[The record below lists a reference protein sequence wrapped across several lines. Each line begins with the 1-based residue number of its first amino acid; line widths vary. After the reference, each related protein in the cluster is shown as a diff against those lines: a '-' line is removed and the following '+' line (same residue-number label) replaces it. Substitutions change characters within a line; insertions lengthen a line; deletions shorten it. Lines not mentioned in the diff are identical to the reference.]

1 MSVRKEIMLMKTCDL
16 HTHSTCSDGTDTP
29 AELVKLAEQA
39 GLSGIALT
47 DHNTVKGLRAFLDA
61 GKESSIVTVPGCEF
75 STDYGRTELHI
86 VGLFLRERVWPQIE
100 QYAEQLHG
108 GKKRSNELLIERLRA
123 AGYDITYEEAEAA
136 APDADT
142 FNRAHVAGLLQ
153 QKGYVRDRKEAF
165 ATLLHENSGFYIP
178 PARPGALDTIAFIK
192 EIGGAAVL
200 AHPFQ
205 NLDAAGLADF
215 LPLAK
220 ARGLDAIET
229 EYSEFDA
236 ETTEAAAALAE
247 RFGLKQSGG
256 SDYHGS
262 VKPDI
267 ALGTGKGSLCVPF
280 AFLEELRSSAG

>member
-1 MSVRKEIMLMKTCDL
+1 MQLMKTCDL
-16 HTHSTCSDGTDTP
+16 HTHSTCSDGSDTP
-29 AELVKLAEQA
+29 AALVRLAEQA

-47 DHNTVKGLRAFLDA
+47 DHNTVKGLQAFMDA
-61 GKESSIVTVPGCEF
+61 GRESSVVTVPGCEF
-75 STDYGRTELHI
+75 STDYGGTELHI
-86 VGLFLRERVWPQIE
+86 VGLFLPERAWPQAG
-100 QYAEQLHG
+100 QYAARLHS
-108 GKKRSNELLIERLRA
+108 GKQRSNELLIERLRA
-123 AGYDITYEEAEAA
+123 AGYDITCEEAEAA

-165 ATLLHENSGFYIP
+165 ATLLHESRGFYTP
-178 PARPGALDTIAFIK
+178 PARPGSLETIAFIK

-200 AHPFQ
+200 AHPFL
-205 NLDAAGLADF
+205 NLDAAGLAEF
-215 LPLAK
+215 LPQAK

-229 EYSEFDA
+229 RYSEFDA

-247 RFGLKQSGG
+247 RFGLMQSGG

-280 AFLEELRSSAG
+280 AFLEDLRSSAG